1 MAPGYA
7 LRHLN
12 AHKPGVKFA
21 GLAIKASAASGAAL
35 KGDVMGRCSI
45 VNRVLPVLVATLV
58 IAGSARADDVRH
70 FSFAYDQPHTTAYGI
85 AGDTFAAK
93 LSELSHGTMLID
105 QFPGAQLG
113 QEPQVLQK
121 LRTGDVDFSITSTA
135 NSATLQPEAGVFSI
149 HFVFR
154 SEDHL
159 VKALADPGVAGAFKE
174 MVNAKVEGART
185 LALATM
191 GFRNIYGKKDVHN
204 VGDVDNVKIR
214 VQATVTE
221 DTMFPAYGAQTVHMP
236 FGDVYTALQTG
247 IVAMAE
253 NGINV
258 FQSNKHY
265 EVAPIMSLTQH
276 EANNNVIWVSDKVW
290 NSLSDEQK
298 KSVQAAADEVAK
310 VEPPAAL
317 GLENDSMTKL
327 EKMGVK
333 FIKDVDK
340 SGFIKD
346 AEPLQDKLAA
356 QLGPG
361 AVKVLQLVRGVK

>member
-1 MAPGYA
+1 MGRHSVIVVMLSFAAAASMAS
-7 LRHLN
+7 
-12 AHKPGVKFA
+12 V
-21 GLAIKASAASGAAL
+21 ASAA
-35 KGDVMGRCSI
+35 
-45 VNRVLPVLVATLV
+45 
-58 IAGSARADDVRH
+58 DVRH

-93 LSELSHGTMLID
+93 LDELSHGTMVID

-149 HFVFR
+149 HFIFR

-159 VKALADPGVAGAFKE
+159 VKALADPGVSKAFKD
-174 MVNAKVEGART
+174 MINNKVEGAHT

-191 GFRNIYGKKDVHN
+191 GFRNMYGKKEIHN
-204 VGDVDNVKIR
+204 VADLDNVKVR
-214 VQATVTE
+214 VQATATE

-258 FQSNKHY
+258 YQSNKHY
-265 EVAPIMSLTQH
+265 EVAPVMSLSQH
-276 EANNNVIWVSDKVW
+276 EANNNVVWVSDKVW

-298 KSVQAAADEVAK
+298 GWVQAAADEVAK
-310 VEPPAAL
+310 VEPPKAL
-317 GLENDSMTKL
+317 SLENDSMAKL
-327 EKMGVK
+327 EKMGIK
-333 FIKDVDK
+333 FVKDVDK

-346 AEPLQDKLAA
+346 AEPIQDQLAEK
-356 QLGPG
+356 LGPG
-361 AVKVLQLVRGVK
+361 AVNVLKLVRAVK

>member
-1 MAPGYA
+1 MRTRTTLLA
-7 LRHLN
+7 LL
-12 AHKPGVKFA
+12 PF
-21 GLAIKASAASGAAL
+21 LAAAMTAQAA
-35 KGDVMGRCSI
+35 DI
-45 VNRVLPVLVATLV
+45 
-58 IAGSARADDVRH
+58 RH

-93 LSELSHGTMLID
+93 LSELSHATMLVD

-121 LRTGDVDFSITSTA
+121 LRTGDVDFAITSTA

-149 HFVFR
+149 HFLFR

-159 VKALADPGVAGAFKE
+159 KRALADPAVAAAFKE
-174 MVNAKVEGART
+174 MINSKVEGART
-185 LALATM
+185 LALGTM
-191 GFRNIYGKKDVHN
+191 GLRNLYGKNEIHD
-204 VGDVDNVKIR
+204 VGDVKNVKVR
-214 VQATVTE
+214 VQATATE

-247 IVAMAE
+247 VVQMAE

-258 FQSNKHY
+258 YQSNKHY
-265 EVAPIMSLTQH
+265 EVAPVMSLTEH

-290 NSLSDEQK
+290 NSLDAAQK
-298 KSVQAAADEVAK
+298 GWVQAAADEVSKIMPDKAF
-310 VEPPAAL
+310 
-317 GLENDSMTKL
+317 GLEHDSMAKL

-333 FIKDVDK
+333 FVKGVDK

-346 AEPLQDKLAA
+346 AEPIQDKLAA
-356 QLGPG
+356 ELGPG
-361 AVKVLQLVRGVK
+361 AVKVLTLVRAVK

>member
-1 MAPGYA
+1 
-7 LRHLN
+7 
-12 AHKPGVKFA
+12 
-21 GLAIKASAASGAAL
+21 
-35 KGDVMGRCSI
+35 MGRNGI
-45 VNRVLPVLVATLV
+45 VNGILPFLVATLV
-58 IAGSARADDVRH
+58 IAGGARADDVRH

-93 LSELSHGTMLID
+93 LAELSHNTLLID

-121 LRTGDVDFSITSTA
+121 LRTGDVDFAITSTA

-159 VKALADPGVAGAFKE
+159 VKALADPGVAGAFKD
-174 MVNAKVEGART
+174 MINSKVEGAHVM
-185 LALATM
+185 ALGTM
-191 GFRNIYGKKDVHN
+191 GFRNMYGKKEISN
-204 VGDVDNVKIR
+204 VAGLDNVKVR
-214 VQATVTE
+214 VQATATE

-258 FQSNKHY
+258 YQSNKHY

-276 EANNNVIWVSDKVW
+276 EANNNIVWVSDKVW
-290 NSLSDEQK
+290 NSLTDEQK
-298 KSVQAAADEVAK
+298 KWVQAAADEVGK

-317 GLENDSMTKL
+317 GLENDSMAKL

-333 FIKDVDK
+333 FVKDVDK
-340 SGFIKD
+340 SGFVKD
-346 AEPLQDKLAA
+346 AEPLQDKLAE

>member
-1 MAPGYA
+1 MR
-7 LRHLN
+7 RH
-12 AHKPGVKFA
+12 
-21 GLAIKASAASGAAL
+21 
-35 KGDVMGRCSI
+35 R
-45 VNRVLPVLVATLV
+45 V
-58 IAGSARADDVRH
+58 IAGILSLFAAASMADTASADDVKH
-70 FSFAYDQPHTTAYGI
+70 FSFAYDQPKTTAYGV

-93 LSELSHGTMLID
+93 LAELSHNTMIID

-135 NSATLQPEAGVFSI
+135 NSATLQPEAGIFSV

-159 VKALADPGVAGAFKE
+159 VKALQNPAVVKAFKD
-174 MVNAKVEGART
+174 MINGKVEGAHIM
-185 LALATM
+185 ALATM
-191 GFRNIYGKKDVHN
+191 GFRDMYGKKEIHKVSDL
-204 VGDVDNVKIR
+204 DNVKVR
-214 VQATVTE
+214 VQATATE

-258 FQSNKHY
+258 YQSNKHY

-276 EANNNVIWVSDKVW
+276 EANNNVVWVSDKVW

-298 KSVQAAADEVAK
+298 KWVQAAADEVGK
-310 VEPPAAL
+310 TEPPAAL
-317 GLENDSMTKL
+317 KLENDSMAKL

-333 FIKDVDK
+333 FVKDVDK

-346 AEPLQDKLAA
+346 AQPLQDQLAEK
-356 QLGPG
+356 LGPG
-361 AVKVLQLVRGVK
+361 AVSVLKLVRAVQ

>member
-1 MAPGYA
+1 MRARWVLIA
-7 LRHLN
+7 
-12 AHKPGVKFA
+12 
-21 GLAIKASAASGAAL
+21 LAIFSTAAL
-35 KGDVMGRCSI
+35 GLDPTFG
-45 VNRVLPVLVATLV
+45 AE
-58 IAGSARADDVRH
+58 ARH

-85 AGDTFAAK
+85 AGDTFAGK
-93 LSELSHGTMLID
+93 LTELSHGTMLVD

-159 VKALADPGVAGAFKE
+159 KHALADPAVAAAFKE
-174 MVNAKVEGART
+174 MINSKVVGTHT
-185 LALATM
+185 LALGTM
-191 GFRNIYGKKDVHN
+191 GLRDLYGKREIHN
-204 VGDVDNVKIR
+204 VGDIKNVKVR
-214 VQATVTE
+214 VQATATE

-247 IVAMAE
+247 VVEMAE

-258 FQSNKHY
+258 YQSNKHY
-265 EVAPIMSLTQH
+265 EVAPIMSLTEH

-290 NSLSDEQK
+290 NSLNTEQK
-298 KSVQAAADEVAK
+298 GWVQAAADEVARTMPDK
-310 VEPPAAL
+310 AL
-317 GLENDSMTKL
+317 GLEHESMAKL

-333 FIKDVDK
+333 FVKGVDK
-340 SGFIKD
+340 AGFIKD
-346 AEPLQDKLAA
+346 AEPIQDKLA
-356 QLGPG
+356 QELGPG
-361 AVKVLQLVRGVK
+361 AVKVLTLVRAVK

>member
-1 MAPGYA
+1 MMG
-7 LRHLN
+7 RHNVIVGILSF
-12 AHKPGVKFA
+12 FA
-21 GLAIKASAASGAAL
+21 AASIADGAW
-35 KGDVMGRCSI
+35 
-45 VNRVLPVLVATLV
+45 
-58 IAGSARADDVRH
+58 ADDVRR
-70 FSFAYDQPHTTAYGI
+70 FSFAYDQPHTTAYGV
-85 AGDTFAAK
+85 AGDTFANK
-93 LSELSHGTMLID
+93 LAEVSHGTMAID

-121 LRTGDVDFSITSTA
+121 LRTGDVDFAITSTA

-149 HFVFR
+149 HFIFR

-159 VKALADPGVAGAFKE
+159 VKALADPGVATAFKD
-174 MVNAKVEGART
+174 MINSKVDGAHV
-185 LALATM
+185 LALGTM
-191 GFRNIYGKKDVHN
+191 GFRNMYGKKEVHN
-204 VGDVDNVKIR
+204 VGDLDNVKIR
-214 VQATVTE
+214 VQATATE

-258 FQSNKHY
+258 YQSNKHY

-276 EANNNVIWVSDKVW
+276 EANNNVVWVSDKVW
-290 NSLSDEQK
+290 NSLTDEQK
-298 KSVQAAADEVAK
+298 KWVQAAADEVAK

-333 FIKDVDK
+333 FVKDVDK
-340 SGFIKD
+340 AGFVKD
-346 AEPLQDKLAA
+346 AEPLQDKLAE

-361 AVKVLQLVRGVK
+361 AVNVLKLVRAVQ

>member
-1 MAPGYA
+1 M
-7 LRHLN
+7 R
-12 AHKPGVKFA
+12 
-21 GLAIKASAASGAAL
+21 I
-35 KGDVMGRCSI
+35 RWI
-45 VNRVLPVLVATLV
+45 LPVLASVCAAALGLGP
-58 IAGSARADDVRH
+58 AFGAEPRH

-93 LSELSHGTMLID
+93 LSELSHATMLVD

-121 LRTGDVDFSITSTA
+121 LRTGDVDFAITSTA

-149 HFVFR
+149 HFLFR

-159 VKALADPGVAGAFKE
+159 KRALADPAVVAAFKE
-174 MVNAKVEGART
+174 MINSKVEGART
-185 LALATM
+185 LALGTM
-191 GFRNIYGKKDVHN
+191 GLRNLYGKSEIHN
-204 VGDVDNVKIR
+204 VGDIKNVKVR
-214 VQATVTE
+214 VQATATE

-247 IVAMAE
+247 IVQMAE

-258 FQSNKHY
+258 YQSNKHY
-265 EVAPIMSLTQH
+265 EVAPVMSLTEH

-290 NSLSDEQK
+290 NSLDAEQK
-298 KSVQAAADEVAK
+298 GWVQAAADEVSK
-310 VEPPAAL
+310 VMPDKAF
-317 GLENDSMTKL
+317 GLEHDSMAKL

-333 FIKDVDK
+333 FVKGVDK

-346 AEPLQDKLAA
+346 AEPIQDKLAA
-356 QLGPG
+356 ELGPG
-361 AVKVLQLVRGVK
+361 AVKVLTLVRAVK

>member
-1 MAPGYA
+1 MRSNTILMATA
-7 LRHLN
+7 LL
-12 AHKPGVKFA
+12 FA
-21 GLAIKASAASGAAL
+21 AASIGARGAE
-35 KGDVMGRCSI
+35 
-45 VNRVLPVLVATLV
+45 A
-58 IAGSARADDVRH
+58 RH

-93 LSELSHGTMLID
+93 LAELSHGTMVID

-159 VKALADPGVAGAFKE
+159 MKALADPGVVKAFKE
-174 MVNAKVEGART
+174 MINSKVEGARI
-185 LALATM
+185 LALGTM
-191 GFRNIYGKKDVHN
+191 GFRDMYGKKEIHN
-204 VGDVDNVKIR
+204 VDDLKNVKVR
-214 VQATVTE
+214 VQATATE

-258 FQSNKHY
+258 YQSNKHY

-276 EANNNVIWVSDKVW
+276 EANNNVVWVSDKVW
-290 NSLSDEQK
+290 NSLTDEQK
-298 KSVQAAADEVAK
+298 GWVQAAADEVAK
-310 VEPPAAL
+310 VEPPKAL
-317 GLENDSMTKL
+317 GPRKRLDGEAR
-327 EKMGVK
+327 
-333 FIKDVDK
+333 KDGRQIRQGRRQIGLHQGRRADP
-340 SGFIKD
+340 GQ
-346 AEPLQDKLAA
+346 ARRAA
-356 QLGPG
+356 R
-361 AVKVLQLVRGVK
+361 ARRGQRAAARARR

>member
-1 MAPGYA
+1 MGRQSIVTGI
-7 LRHLN
+7 LSL
-12 AHKPGVKFA
+12 FA
-21 GLAIKASAASGAAL
+21 AASVTAASAADA
-35 KGDVMGRCSI
+35 
-45 VNRVLPVLVATLV
+45 
-58 IAGSARADDVRH
+58 RH

-85 AGDTFAAK
+85 AGDTFATK
-93 LSELSHGTMLID
+93 LAELSHGTMLID

-159 VKALADPGVAGAFKE
+159 VKALQDPGVAKAFKE
-174 MVNAKVEGART
+174 TINGKVEGART

-191 GFRNIYGKKDVHN
+191 GFRNMYGKKEIHN
-204 VGDVDNVKIR
+204 VADLDNVKVR
-214 VQATVTE
+214 VQATATE

-258 FQSNKHY
+258 YQSNKHY
-265 EVAPIMSLTQH
+265 EVAPIMSVTQH
-276 EANNNVIWVSDKVW
+276 EANNNVVWVSDKVW

-298 KSVQAAADEVAK
+298 AWVQAAADEVAK
-310 VEPPAAL
+310 VEPPKAL
-317 GLENDSMTKL
+317 GLENDSMAKL
-327 EKMGVK
+327 EKLGVK
-333 FIKDVDK
+333 FVKDVDK

-346 AEPLQDKLAA
+346 AEPIQDQLAEK
-356 QLGPG
+356 LGPG
-361 AVKVLQLVRGVK
+361 AVNVLKLVRAVK

>member
-1 MAPGYA
+1 
-7 LRHLN
+7 
-12 AHKPGVKFA
+12 
-21 GLAIKASAASGAAL
+21 
-35 KGDVMGRCSI
+35 MGRHK
-45 VNRVLPVLVATLV
+45 V
-58 IAGSARADDVRH
+58 IAGILSFFAAASMADVARADDVRH

-93 LSELSHGTMLID
+93 LADLSHNTMLID

-121 LRTGDVDFSITSTA
+121 LRTGDVDFSMTSTA
-135 NSATLQPEAGVFSI
+135 NAATLQPESGVFSI

-154 SEDHL
+154 SADHL
-159 VKALADPGVAGAFKE
+159 VKALADPGVVKAFKD
-174 MVNAKVEGART
+174 MINGKVEGTRV
-185 LALATM
+185 LAIGTM
-191 GFRNIYGKKDVHN
+191 GLRNMYGKKEVHN
-204 VGDVDNVKIR
+204 VADLDNVKVR
-214 VQATVTE
+214 VQATATE

-258 FQSNKHY
+258 YQSNKHY

-276 EANNNVIWVSDKVW
+276 EANNNVLWVSDKVW
-290 NSLSDEQK
+290 NSLNDQQK
-298 KSVQAAADEVAK
+298 GWVQTAADEVAK
-310 VEPPAAL
+310 VEPPQAL

-333 FIKDVDK
+333 FVKDVDK

-346 AEPLQDKLAA
+346 AQPIQDKLAE

-361 AVKVLQLVRGVK
+361 AVNVLKLVRDVK

>member
-1 MAPGYA
+1 
-7 LRHLN
+7 
-12 AHKPGVKFA
+12 
-21 GLAIKASAASGAAL
+21 
-35 KGDVMGRCSI
+35 MGRNSI
-45 VNRVLPVLVATLV
+45 VNAILSLVAAASLT
-58 IAGSARADDVRH
+58 AGARADDVRH

-93 LSELSHGTMLID
+93 LQELSHGTMMVD

-121 LRTGDVDFSITSTA
+121 LRTGDVDFAITSTA

-149 HFVFR
+149 HFIFR

-159 VKALADPGVAGAFKE
+159 VKALADPGVAAAFKD
-174 MVNAKVEGART
+174 MINSKVDGARV
-185 LALATM
+185 LALGTM
-191 GFRNIYGKKDVHN
+191 GFRNMYGKKEVHN
-204 VGDVDNVKIR
+204 VGDLDNVKIR
-214 VQATVTE
+214 IQATATE

-258 FQSNKHY
+258 YQSNKHY

-276 EANNNVIWVSDKVW
+276 EANNNVVWVSDKVW
-290 NSLSDEQK
+290 NSLNDEQK
-298 KSVQAAADEVAK
+298 GSVQAAADAVGK
-310 VEPPAAL
+310 TEPPAAL
-317 GLENDSMTKL
+317 GLENDSMAKL
-327 EKMGVK
+327 EKMGIK
-333 FIKDVDK
+333 FVKDVDK

-346 AEPLQDKLAA
+346 AEPLQDQLAEK
-356 QLGPG
+356 LGPG
-361 AVKVLQLVRGVK
+361 AVKVLHLVRDVK

>member
-1 MAPGYA
+1 MRPGILSGIA
-7 LRHLN
+7 LAVAIAAMPSL
-12 AHKPGVKFA
+12 AAA
-21 GLAIKASAASGAAL
+21 GAE
-35 KGDVMGRCSI
+35 
-45 VNRVLPVLVATLV
+45 T
-58 IAGSARADDVRH
+58 RH
-70 FSFAYDQPHTTAYGI
+70 FSFAYDQPKTTAYGI
-85 AGDTFAAK
+85 AGDTFANK
-93 LSELSHGTMLID
+93 LAELSKGTMVID

-154 SEDHL
+154 SEAHL
-159 VKALADPGVAGAFKE
+159 TKALADPGVSGAFKD
-174 MVNAKVEGART
+174 MINSKVQGART

-191 GFRNIYGKKDVHN
+191 GFRDMYGKNEIHN
-204 VGDVDNVKIR
+204 VADLKNVKVR
-214 VQATVTE
+214 VQATATE

-258 FQSNKHY
+258 YQSNKHY
-265 EVAPIMSLTQH
+265 EVAPVMSLTEH

-290 NSLSDEQK
+290 DSLSDEQK
-298 KSVQAAADEVAK
+298 GWVQAAANEVARI
-310 VEPPAAL
+310 EPEKAF
-317 GLENDSMTKL
+317 GLEHDSMTKL
-327 EKMGVK
+327 EKIGIK
-333 FIKDVDK
+333 FVKDVDK
-340 SGFIKD
+340 SGFVSD
-346 AEPLQDKLAA
+346 AQPIQDKLAA

-361 AVKVLQLVRGVK
+361 ALKLLELVRNVK

>member
-1 MAPGYA
+1 MDCRSV
-7 LRHLN
+7 LV
-12 AHKPGVKFA
+12 GVLSIFA
-21 GLAIKASAASGAAL
+21 ASFTGAASA
-35 KGDVMGRCSI
+35 DE
-45 VNRVLPVLVATLV
+45 
-58 IAGSARADDVRH
+58 VRH
-70 FSFAYDQPHTTAYGI
+70 FSFAYDQPKTTAYGI

-93 LSELSHGTMLID
+93 LADLSHGSMIID

-159 VKALADPGVAGAFKE
+159 VKALADPGVSKAFKD
-174 MVNAKVEGART
+174 MINSKVEGAHVM
-185 LALATM
+185 ALATM
-191 GFRNIYGKKDVHN
+191 GFRNMYGKKEVHN
-204 VGDVDNVKIR
+204 VADLDNVKVR
-214 VQATVTE
+214 VQATATE

-258 FQSNKHY
+258 YQSNKHY
-265 EVAPIMSLTQH
+265 EVAPIMSATQH

-298 KSVQAAADEVAK
+298 GWVQGAADEVAK
-310 VEPPAAL
+310 VEPPQAL
-317 GLENDSMTKL
+317 KLENDSMAKL

-333 FIKDVDK
+333 FVKDVDK
-340 SGFIKD
+340 AGFIKD

-361 AVKVLQLVRGVK
+361 AVNVLHLIRDVK

>member
-1 MAPGYA
+1 MARRSIIAVMLSLPA
-7 LRHLN
+7 
-12 AHKPGVKFA
+12 V
-21 GLAIKASAASGAAL
+21 ASMAAAA
-35 KGDVMGRCSI
+35 
-45 VNRVLPVLVATLV
+45 A
-58 IAGSARADDVRH
+58 AADVRH

-85 AGDTFAAK
+85 AGDTFADK
-93 LSELSHGTMLID
+93 LNELSHGTMVID

-121 LRTGDVDFSITSTA
+121 LRTGDVDFSMTSTA
-135 NSATLQPEAGVFSI
+135 NAATLQPESGVFSI

-159 VKALADPGVAGAFKE
+159 LKALSDPGVIKAFKE
-174 MVNAKVEGART
+174 MINGKVEGARILT
-185 LALATM
+185 LGTM
-191 GFRNIYGKKDVHN
+191 GFRDMYGKKEVHN
-204 VGDVDNVKIR
+204 VDDLGNVKVR
-214 VQATVTE
+214 VQATATE

-258 FQSNKHY
+258 YQSNKHY

-276 EANNNVIWVSDKVW
+276 EANNNVLWVSDKVW

-298 KSVQAAADEVAK
+298 GWVQTAADEVGK
-310 VEPPAAL
+310 VEPPKAL
-317 GLENDSMTKL
+317 GLENDSMAKL

-333 FIKDVDK
+333 FVKDVDK

-346 AEPLQDKLAA
+346 AQPIQDQLAEK
-356 QLGPG
+356 LGPG
-361 AVKVLQLVRGVK
+361 AVNVLRLVRDVK